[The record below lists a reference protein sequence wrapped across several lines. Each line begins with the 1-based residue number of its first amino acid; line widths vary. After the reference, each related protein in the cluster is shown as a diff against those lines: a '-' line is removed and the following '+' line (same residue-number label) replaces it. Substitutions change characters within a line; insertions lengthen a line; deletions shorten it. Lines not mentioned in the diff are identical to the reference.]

1 MLAGHAWWLVCVVC
15 AVCGS
20 LRASAAL
27 QDPDYHLTMPED
39 PLQSVW
45 DNLDTIPP
53 EILKGFKEQMELHN
67 RQVQASL
74 AGILARLSTLEDK
87 LREEVSTLREDIGD
101 FVTDRLVNAEAMI
114 KEDLSKL
121 STAVTSSVRE
131 NCDLRARVLPLK
143 EELAGMVNATTCS
156 TQAVDVVEEA
166 AARVE
171 QAAARVEEAGAR
183 VEQAAARVEEASA
196 KVEEDAVKVEAAAAK
211 VEEAAAKVEED
222 AVKVEAAAA
231 KVEEA
236 AAKVEEDA
244 VKVEAA
250 AAKVE
255 EAAAKVEEDAVKVEA
270 AAARVEEAAGSVM
283 HGNTTDPPAGYT
295 TVNAAYWPRDCSDLH
310 WQLPEAPTGVYQ
322 TFPTLDP
329 KDALPCRSW
338 VEYRQGFGQAGEGE
352 WWYGLAPLHS
362 LTYRQPF
369 QVEFILHDLER
380 GTFHAAYSTFRV
392 ESEGSNYR
400 LLASGFSGNVSYD
413 ALASMHHGEP
423 FSTYD
428 KDLDA
433 WDEGN
438 CAANNGGGWW
448 YKQCHRATL
457 TATFPAA
464 KDRDARTIRWYTS
477 DGWLVFD
484 DVTVKIRPAN
494 YGHRFDT
501 PADGE

>member
-231 KVEEA
+231 RVEEA

-244 VKVEAA
+244 VKVE
-250 AAKVE
+250 E
-255 EAAAKVEEDAVKVEA
+255 
-270 AAARVEEAAGSVM
+270 AAARVEEAAGSIM

-295 TVNAAYWPRDCSDLH
+295 TPIVTWGGETQRRREAGNGDTEKA
-310 WQLPEAPTGVYQ
+310 QLSWGSKTSI
-322 TFPTLDP
+322 
-329 KDALPCRSW
+329 RSW

-464 KDRDARTIRWYTS
+464 KDRDARTIRWYTP

-501 PADGE
+501 PADGSDCSNWFMELSPMGILAETST